1 MYYNQDFGK
10 ETLIKEYK
18 RFTFNHCGLPFDVN
32 DSEYLIKSGQWK
44 FNKYIKQHLHKNIEI
59 YLPKYIS
66 AFMNPLSETDFGE
79 LYLGIDDNGIVSGIP
94 FQGNLDPKF
103 IKSIIKKTINK
114 FIKIDNNSAYSINDI
129 KKFITFKLIELDYN
143 NIELEEPM
151 PLLKKYHEIKFKE
164 KYKEMKYKKALD
176 VWYKKI
182 FLYIQKLT
190 ILFNTD
196 DTRQELYNYIKLEN
210 PNSNVLKMM
219 DNGYILPQE
228 SYENVN
234 IFKHDKTSPFH
245 WICKW
250 KDEIIDNY
258 KKNKPMMPIKSSLFH
273 FVNPITILTK
283 LSPMIPWWMQ
293 KNTDMKLYVIRI
305 TIRKPT
311 NNVNLHYIDMFGSYN
326 QCFRTTYFENNE
338 YHPCC
343 YPTFL

>member
-1 MYYNQDFGK
+1 MYYNQDFGQ
-10 ETLIKEYK
+10 ETLVKEYK
-18 RFTFNHCGLPFDVN
+18 RFTFNHCGLPFDIN
-32 DSEYLIKSGQWK
+32 DLEHLIKTGNWQ
-44 FNKYIKQHLHKNIEI
+44 FNKFIKQNLHKNIEI

-79 LYLGIDDNGIVSGIP
+79 LYLGIEDNGMVCGIP
-94 FQGNLDPKF
+94 FQGFLDHRF
-103 IKSIIKKTINK
+103 IKKIINRTINK

-190 ILFNTD
+190 ILFNTNN
-196 DTRQELYNYIKLEN
+196 TRQELYNYIKLYN
-210 PNSNVLKMM
+210 PDSNVLKMI
-219 DNGYILPQE
+219 DAGYMLPQE

-234 IFKHDKTSPFH
+234 IFKHDINNPFY

-250 KDEIIDNY
+250 KDEMIEKY
-258 KKNKPMMPIKSSLFH
+258 KQNKPTMPIKSSLFH
-273 FVNPITILTK
+273 FVNPVTIITK

-293 KNTDMKLYVIRI
+293 KNQDMKLYVIRI
-305 TIRKPT
+305 TIKKPT
-311 NNVNLHYIDMFGSYN
+311 KDVNLHYIDMFGSYN
-326 QCFRTTYFENNE
+326 QCFRTTFYENNE

-343 YPTFL
+343 YPTFC